1 MIKVNWHKSQNFGDQ
16 LNPYILKRLWDL
28 ESEYVG
34 ENDRE
39 TPHLMLLGSILN
51 EANNYTR
58 VLGAGIVSDTLE
70 FSPNANYVSVRG
82 NLTKNRISRMG
93 VDVSNI
99 LVGDPGIILPRIY
112 TPPRKKKY
120 EVIIAPH
127 WVDYTKALNLFSGYN
142 VLSLKMPSSDFFT
155 KNLSEED
162 KKTISKQ
169 FEERYIEFL
178 IDEISRSKVV
188 VCSSLHALVI
198 AHAYGVR
205 TIWAKFSD
213 NIIGDGYKFRDYF
226 SAHTSDYNEIERLD
240 FSNSVLSEEELKQKS
255 FRLDVSKEADIIY
268 ERLKKYKDSLTKDF
282 FL

>member
-28 ESEYVG
+28 ESEYAG

-51 EANNYTR
+51 ESNNYTT

-70 FSPNANYVSVRG
+70 FSPGANYVSVRG
-82 NLTKNRISRMG
+82 NLTKNRISEMG

-99 LVGDPGIILPRIY
+99 LVGDPGIILPKIY
-112 TPPRKKKY
+112 APLKEKKY
-120 EVIIAPH
+120 AVTIAPH
-127 WVDYTKALNLFSGYN
+127 WVDYAKALNFLPDYN

-155 KNLSEED
+155 KNLSIED
-162 KKTISKQ
+162 QKTISKQ

-178 IDEISRSKVV
+178 IDEISQSKVV

-226 SAHTSDYNEIERLD
+226 SAHTANYDSIECLD
-240 FSNSVLSEEELKQKS
+240 FSSSVFSEDEIKERS
-255 FRLDVSKEADIIY
+255 FELDVSREADIIY
-268 ERLKKYKDSLTKDF
+268 ESLRNYKEKLTEDF
-282 FL
+282 FI